1 MRKVF
6 VLLVL
11 FLAAVAGA
19 TTLPLFPNDTTP
31 AAVGVSVDIRPSSS
45 APIQPLRR
53 RQYEAPYLV
62 SADIT
67 NAGGVGGR
75 IAPLTVYP
83 GHEEVRAE
91 TIGALRVR
99 LVANISADGS
109 RAETVVTVHRAGK
122 LVTNQR
128 ASVWLQPSNWVAPNQ
143 PLR

>member
-1 MRKVF
+1 MRKLSLLA
-6 VLLVL
+6 VLAIA
-11 FLAAVAGA
+11 LAAGA
-19 TTLPLFPNDTTP
+19 ATLPLFPPATAS

-45 APIQPLRR
+45 APVQPLRSR
-53 RQYEAPYLV
+53 SYESPYLV

-67 NAGGVGGR
+67 NAAGVGGR

-91 TIGALRVR
+91 TIGGLRVR

-109 RAETVVTVHRAGK
+109 RAETVVTVHRGGR
-122 LVTNQR
+122 LLTNQR
-128 ASVWLQPSNWVAPNQ
+128 AAVWLQPSNWVAPNQ